1 MASLSLNKLPWYG
14 QLAVFASL
22 CAAGAGSFYY
32 YYEAPRQEAIAGR
45 QRELATIRGR
55 INAGLASARQLPEF
69 RKQVGT
75 LEARLESLKPILPEQ
90 KDVGDLLRRI
100 QGLATQSNL
109 IIRGFR
115 PQAIATRE
123 LHAEW
128 PISLELEG
136 TYHSLGIFLDRVSK
150 FPRIINVGALVL
162 TPNDPPSSTVTMKIS
177 CTATTFVLVESPAAA
192 AAKAPSV
199 KAPSASAPPPLP
211 PPSAGVKSE

>member
-14 QLAVFASL
+14 QLAVFVVL
-22 CAAGAGSFYY
+22 CAGSVAAFYY
-32 YYEAPRQEAIAGR
+32 YIESPRQEAMAGR

-75 LEARLESLKPILPEQ
+75 LEARLDSLKPILPEQ

-136 TYHSLGIFLDRVSK
+136 TYHSLGMFLDRVSK

-162 TPNDPPSSTVTMKIS
+162 TPSEQPSSTVTMKIS
-177 CTATTFVLVESPAAA
+177 CTATTFVLVESPAAVA
-192 AAKAPSV
+192 PGAKTPGAPI
-199 KAPSASAPPPLP
+199 KPPTPPPP
-211 PPSAGVKSE
+211 TAGVKSE

>member
-1 MASLSLNKLPWYG
+1 VASLSLSRLPWYG
-14 QLAVFASL
+14 QLVMFVAL
-22 CAAGAGSFYY
+22 CAAAVGGFYY
-32 YYEAPRQEAIAGR
+32 YYESPRQVVIAGR
-45 QRELATIRGR
+45 QRELAAMQAR
-55 INAGLASARQLPEF
+55 INDGRAKARQLPEF
-69 RKQVGT
+69 RKQIGE

-136 TYHSLGIFLDRVSK
+136 TYHSLGMFLDRVSK
-150 FPRIINVGALVL
+150 FPRIINVGSMVM
-162 TPNDPPSSTVTMKIS
+162 TQQDPPTSSVTMKIH
-177 CTATTFVLVESPAAA
+177 CTATTFVLVDAAEAPAKKPAGPAKPGAAA
-192 AAKAPSV
+192 APATPA
-199 KAPSASAPPPLP
+199 AGGAS
-211 PPSAGVKSE
+211 E